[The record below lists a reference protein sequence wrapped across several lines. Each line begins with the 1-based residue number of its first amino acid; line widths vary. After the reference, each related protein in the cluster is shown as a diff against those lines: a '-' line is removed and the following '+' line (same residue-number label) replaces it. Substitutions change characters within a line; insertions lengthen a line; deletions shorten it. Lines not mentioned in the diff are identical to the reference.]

1 MPAPLVASAQH
12 NHQPSFQRTSPSKN
26 VKHKSSKPIINWLQ
40 RKLAG
45 TVRSRRPSVA
55 NNVRGSSDST
65 YSGRAT
71 SLKELRSPLPHGRV
85 PAPRDVDENGHLI
98 RDRRPISKEIS
109 LNSTGFSSD
118 EDSDEDSDRRSSGI
132 TTSMWGSRSNPLE
145 ADEDASIRPLPP
157 TSPPSPSPSR
167 SPSLSSSSYM
177 SDLRTFKSLTA
188 STKPTTLLSIDSNPG
203 VAHIAQAP
211 PTPTSVSGY
220 NITPAPSPVTRFP
233 PHIRQSSS
241 GYGSPVGL
249 VTFSALPPSTPPSS
263 RPSSLGPAIRTGVG
277 ALQAPAHTSHHPR
290 NNPRPSSPPLD
301 NASVLTL
308 ASSAFAAPLVDR
320 GRQTPFQYSWA
331 NGTDTASHISHMD
344 GGGDSLS
351 HIILDGELAGEEQS
365 ASVRA
370 LRPRSS
376 RRDSWESEV
385 SRWSAGVSVLG
396 TLAANGR
403 DRSVRTAPSFRT
415 GGQYTVD
422 DNISLVDEDLVSTRE
437 DCLPTEEDVSR
448 ISTKDDVEDD
458 PESAFSPLFDVSTE
472 GVEEAS
478 VSIDSD
484 ARNSESTEVDAQ
496 SLKESTTTSNEIDE
510 VATPGPAGRTLILV
524 PSNETMPAPDLKG
537 SDFNTRDKRPNTPP
551 MSATSKDTETT
562 PKKEK
567 KKNIAPSEKD
577 IEN

>member
-1 MPAPLVASAQH
+1 MPAPLVTSVQQNQQA
-12 NHQPSFQRTSPSKN
+12 FVQRTSSAKN

-45 TVRSRRPSVA
+45 TVRSRRLSVA
-55 NNVRGSSDST
+55 NNIRGSADST

-71 SLKELRSPLPHGRV
+71 SLKELRSTTLPHGRV

-118 EDSDEDSDRRSSGI
+118 DESDDDSDRRSSGF

-177 SDLRTFKSLTA
+177 SDLRTFKSLSA

-220 NITPAPSPVTRFP
+220 NITPGPSPVTRFP

-249 VTFSALPPSTPPSS
+249 ITFSALPPSSPPSS
-263 RPSSLGPAIRTGVG
+263 RPSSLGPVIRTGTG

-308 ASSAFAAPLVDR
+308 ASSAFATPVVDR
-320 GRQTPFQYSWA
+320 GRQTPSQYNWT
-331 NGTDTASHISHMD
+331 NGTDTASHLSHMD

-351 HIILDGELAGEEQS
+351 HIMLDGEMPGEDQG

-385 SRWSAGVSVLG
+385 SRWSAGVSALGALG
-396 TLAANGR
+396 TNGR
-403 DRSVRTAPSFRT
+403 ERSVRTAPSFRT
-415 GGQYTVD
+415 GGQYTMD
-422 DNISLVDEDLVSTRE
+422 DNTSLADEDLVSTRD
-437 DCLPTEEDVSR
+437 DCLLTEEDASR
-448 ISTKDDVEDD
+448 LSTKEEDGEDD
-458 PESAFSPLFDVSTE
+458 PDFALSPLSGVSVDGTE
-472 GVEEAS
+472 DLS
-478 VSIDSD
+478 TSIDS
-484 ARNSESTEVDAQ
+484 NSKSESTETDAK
-496 SLKESTTTSNEIDE
+496 SSKGSITANELDE
-510 VATPGPAGRTLILV
+510 VTTPGPAGRTLILI
-524 PSNETMPAPDLKG
+524 PSNETMPSPDIVELNSK
-537 SDFNTRDKRPNTPP
+537 DKRPSTPP
-551 MSATSKDTETT
+551 LSMASRETETT

-567 KKNIAPSEKD
+567 KFETVPTAVDAED
-577 IEN
+577 